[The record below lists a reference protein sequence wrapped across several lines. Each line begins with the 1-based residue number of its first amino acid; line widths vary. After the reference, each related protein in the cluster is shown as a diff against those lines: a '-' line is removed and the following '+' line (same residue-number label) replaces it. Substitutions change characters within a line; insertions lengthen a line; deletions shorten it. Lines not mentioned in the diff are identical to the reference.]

1 MEKTLKIIEHQPP
14 AVGWLPPPAKA
25 AQGPIQPGLEHIQGF
40 SGQSVP
46 AVGLS
51 WSSTVHSLL
60 LQTILVKIDRILMNN
75 MLREVVIHF
84 CTKVCQDPYFLCI
97 GLSSN

>member
-51 WSSTVHSLL
+51 
-60 LQTILVKIDRILMNN
+60 
-75 MLREVVIHF
+75 
-84 CTKVCQDPYFLCI
+84 
-97 GLSSN
+97 